1 VNEEP
6 NLRHR
11 GTRIGAV
18 GSALHSTDTNL
29 TAVVDGLKGI
39 LADELWREFVTA
51 RGELVRHRRFV
62 DFVTMPM
69 LSGLGVSV
77 DLVRRIV
84 ADDVD
89 ALSAL
94 DEALQGQHGGDRRSG
109 DAHTN
114 DANSN
119 VGRPTGTTR
128 EQALRRLRREAE
140 SGNDDAAALR
150 DDVLAGRLSAHAAMV
165 SAGFRP
171 KTVTVPVGKPES
183 VAAALRKH
191 MTPDDLRTLRDLLG
205 GVRRRL

>member
-1 VNEEP
+1 M
-6 NLRHR
+6 RHR

-77 DLVRRIV
+77 DLVRRVV

-89 ALSAL
+89 ARDAL
-94 DEALQGQHGGDRRSG
+94 DAALQNPVGEYVGDLGDVDNINDSKVTRPSG
-109 DAHTN
+109 TSEA
-114 DANSN
+114 A
-119 VGRPTGTTR
+119 
-128 EQALRRLRREAE
+128 ALRRLRKEADA
-140 SGNDDAAALR
+140 GNSEAFDLR
-150 DDVLAGRLSAHAAMV
+150 ADVLAGRLSAHAAMV
-165 SAGFRP
+165 KGGYRS

-183 VAAALRKH
+183 VAATLRRH
-191 MTPDDLRTLRDLLG
+191 MTSDDLRTLRDLLDDS
-205 GVRRRL
+205 